1 MVLDTMKKDE
11 DGLTKFFFKN
21 TYEEKKQ
28 VKIAMDEKDAP
39 DEFFFVHIKLAPGA
53 PASIKTRSSV
63 ASMLQKSCTV
73 FIRQCHGQ
81 GLINDDKKECLEKY
95 IMKDSVY
102 RDIHEHM
109 KTFVSKP
116 SYKDGD
122 CQSAHLRE
130 IITRVRLNCS

>member
-28 VKIAMDEKDAP
+28 VKIAMDDNDAP
-39 DEFFFVHIKLAPGA
+39 DEFFCVHIKLAPGA

-73 FIRQCHGQ
+73 FIRQCHEQ
-81 GLINDDKKECLEKY
+81 GLIDDDEGDLEEY
-95 IMKDSVY
+95 IMQKEVNSEI
-102 RDIHEHM
+102 RKQMSMLEP
-109 KTFVSKP
+109 KS
-116 SYKDGD
+116 SNKDGD
-122 CQSAHLRE
+122 DQAAYLRE
-130 IITRVRLNCS
+130 IISRVRPNCS

>member
-1 MVLDTMKKDE
+1 MKKDE

-81 GLINDDKKECLEKY
+81 GLINDDKKEKLEEY
-95 IMKDSVY
+95 IMNEEVHSEIRKQMSML
-102 RDIHEHM
+102 EP
-109 KTFVSKP
+109 KS
-116 SYKDGD
+116 SNKDGD
-122 CQSAHLRE
+122 CQLAYLRG
-130 IITRVRLNCS
+130 IISRVRPNCS